1 VGGELETEK
10 GGGRQQDNM
19 WPVSFCFELELLQRL
34 CMLLALWFPQL
45 FRDTLCCCS
54 TVVFSVSLY
63 VCPENEYPTTQHI
76 GISSLHVRCS
86 LEWFCRM
93 DPFFQFTSR
102 DGTMESFLNSTAC
115 LLLYPFLLWLAE
127 IICISSSLIGWYI

>member
-76 GISSLHVRCS
+76 GILSLHTAV

-93 DPFFQFTSR
+93 DPFFSLLQE
-102 DGTMESFLNSTAC
+102 MERGKA
-115 LLLYPFLLWLAE
+115 
-127 IICISSSLIGWYI
+127 I